1 MQNFT
6 GTDPTNRRQRNR
18 TVFGADHKSRGR
30 RAEVMDISNA
40 GAVMQ
45 LELISKNRILTELI
59 CYIYIYIYI
68 YIYSWFFN
76 ILIYLNYVFTPIT
89 KWNSAVSPGCL
100 KKKKKANDIMELE
113 G

>member
-6 GTDPTNRRQRNR
+6 GTDPTNRRRRNR

-30 RAEVMDISNA
+30 RAEVMDISDA

-45 LELISKNRILTELI
+45 SELISKNQILTEPI
-59 CYIYIYIYI
+59 CYIYI

-89 KWNSAVSPGCL
+89 KWNSTVSPSCL
-100 KKKKKANDIMELE
+100 KKKKKEANDIVELE